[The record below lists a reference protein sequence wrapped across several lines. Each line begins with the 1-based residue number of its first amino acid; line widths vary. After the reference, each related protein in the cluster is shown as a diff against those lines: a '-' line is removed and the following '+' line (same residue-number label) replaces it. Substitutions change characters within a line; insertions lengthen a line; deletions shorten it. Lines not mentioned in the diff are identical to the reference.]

1 MLQLKGRFKKVFY
14 IKYFEFEEK
23 NIKDKKIN
31 YIQLFSLVL
40 NVKVV

>member
-23 NIKDKKIN
+23 ILRIKKSI
-31 YIQLFSLVL
+31 IFSYLVL
-40 NVKVV
+40 F